1 MDFPLSTNA
10 SERASSSHLTWR
22 ANKNAVR
29 NRATTVTIV
38 AVPGERE
45 KAQTVKSQEA
55 YWPQE
60 WDSQYR
66 RAVEACSSEARHV
79 RLCEQDT
86 CAC

>member
-1 MDFPLSTNA
+1 MLPNGPA
-10 SERASSSHLTWR
+10 GSHLTWR

-29 NRATTVTIV
+29 NRATTVTVV

-45 KAQTVKSQEA
+45 KARTVKSQEA
-55 YWPQE
+55 YRPQE